1 MKKDSPG
8 LRAILEL
15 NENRTIRN
23 AYLIEDPDTLS
34 QAAKRALDSGEYS
47 VCSLNLRSAPAP
59 GRLKEYLSERLTI
72 SDDSHDWVL
81 VHLRVDDHDEGDG
94 ELEVKKV
101 LTQLGQRFRHNPDK
115 PAEPANWINRLDKV
129 LENEITRIVE
139 GLDKSLNGDQV
150 TAELRYGFGWALGRW
165 MAEWY
170 LNRFEGVEPDSAAG
184 GETQERVNPNA
195 LYLSLGSGLSG
206 LLTPPQDPP
215 LLGQLHEL
223 REHVYEQLGF
233 SLPDISIHIDSQLG
247 PRDFYLR
254 YRELMLTHG
263 RVPEDFLILAP
274 GEETIPEGKDWDP
287 ELGGYRWVDDAALG
301 SIDTTG
307 LQVLPAAQVVKMHLG
322 VTLQEEAWRLLSI
335 KMVNLLL
342 DHLDR
347 EDASVTFELERENV
361 PVSAVRGV
369 LRELLRERCSIAD
382 LTGILEAILEG
393 FPGSGS
399 LAELVAR
406 VRQLLGRSLYA
417 HLLDGEG
424 RLEVAELSVE
434 TEDHLLTLKSRR
446 GLRDSCEQLADQLE
460 QEQLDVLL
468 VNSVLRADLWQA
480 LHSRL
485 PHLTV
490 LAYDELEPG
499 EAVLTCLEL

>member
-1 MKKDSPG
+1 MKKDSPE

-23 AYLIEDPDTLS
+23 AYLIEDPDTLN
-34 QAAKRALDSGEYS
+34 QAARRALDSGEYS

-81 VHLRVDDHDEGDG
+81 VHLRLGDSDEGDG

-101 LTQLGQRFRHNPDK
+101 LTQLSQRFLHNPDK
-115 PAEPANWINRLDKV
+115 PAEPANWVNRLDQV
-129 LENEITRIVE
+129 LEKEITRIVE
-139 GLDKSLNGDQV
+139 GLDKNLNGDQV

-170 LNRFEGVEPDSAAG
+170 LNRFEGVEPDSTKG
-184 GETQERVNPNA
+184 TDTQERLNPNA
-195 LYLSLGSGLSG
+195 LYLSLGNGLSA

-223 REHVYEQLGF
+223 REHIYEQLGF
-233 SLPDISIHIDSQLG
+233 GLPDISIHLDPQVG
-247 PRDFYLR
+247 PRDFCLR
-254 YRELMLTHG
+254 YRELILTHG
-263 RVPEDFLILAP
+263 RVPEDYLILAP
-274 GEETIPEGKDWDP
+274 GQEMIPDGSEWDA
-287 ELGGYRWVDDAALG
+287 ELGYRWVDATTLK
-301 SIDTTG
+301 SVDTSG
-307 LQVLPAAQVVKMHLG
+307 FQVLNAAQVVKMHLG
-322 VTLQEEAWRLLSI
+322 VTLQEEAWRLLSM

-393 FPGSGS
+393 FPGSSS
-399 LAELVAR
+399 LPELVAR
-406 VRQLLGRSLYA
+406 VRRVLGRGLYA
-417 HLLDGEG
+417 HLLGED
-424 RLEVAELSVE
+424 RLEVAELSLE
-434 TEDHLLTLKSRR
+434 TEQRLLAQRSRR
-446 GLRDSCEQLADQLE
+446 GLREACGDLAARLE
-460 QEQLDVLL
+460 EEELDVLL
-468 VNSVLRADLWQA
+468 VDSALRADLWQA
-480 LHSRL
+480 LHPHL
-485 PHLTV
+485 PQLTV
-490 LAYDELEPG
+490 LAYDELEPS
-499 EAVLTCLEL
+499 EDYLTCLEL